1 MWHRLTKCLNAH
13 GLDQAGGGQFVPRVK
28 PGCGVVGAGF
38 PTISTF
44 CNFDPIAK
52 RLCLR
57 GVYAQDLAKRWDEAA
72 NVVVHDSD
80 ADEFE
85 ETPES
90 AHELAI
96 RHGFW
101 EPY

>member
-1 MWHRLTKCLNAH
+1 M
-13 GLDQAGGGQFVPRVK
+13 
-28 PGCGVVGAGF
+28 VGAGF

-44 CNFDPIAK
+44 CNFDPIAM
-52 RLCLR
+52 RLCFR
-57 GVYAQDLAKRWDEAA
+57 GVYAQDLAKRWEEAGD
-72 NVVVHDSD
+72 VVVLDSLSHLPGD

-96 RHGFW
+96 RHGLW
-101 EPY
+101 EPH